1 MLMAHISKDRKKLLD
16 RVRRLQGQMGALYE
30 VLETKDDCTEV
41 LHLLASC
48 RGSMSSLMHEIV
60 EGHIR
65 FHLMTNESGKNRE
78 QQEAAEELI
87 DALRKYLA

>member
-1 MLMAHISKDRKKLLD
+1 MAHITRHRKKLLD
-16 RVRRLQGQMGALYE
+16 RVRRLQGQITALYE

-65 FHLMTNESGKNRE
+65 FHLMANDSGKAR
-78 QQEAAEELI
+78 QQEEAAEELI
-87 DALRKYLA
+87 EVLRKYLN

>member
-1 MLMAHISKDRKKLLD
+1 MAHISRDRKKLLD
-16 RVRRLQGQMGALYE
+16 RVRRLQGQITALYK
-30 VLETKDDCTEV
+30 VLETEDDCTEV

-65 FHLMTNESGKNRE
+65 FHLMTNDSGKTH
-78 QQEAAEELI
+78 QQEEAAEELI
-87 DALRKYLA
+87 EVLRKYLN

>member
-1 MLMAHISKDRKKLLD
+1 MAHITRHRKKLLD
-16 RVRRLQGQMGALYE
+16 RVRRLQGQITALYE

-65 FHLMTNESGKNRE
+65 FHLMANDSGKTR
-78 QQEAAEELI
+78 QQEEAAEELI
-87 DALRKYLA
+87 EVLRKYLN

>member
-1 MLMAHISKDRKKLLD
+1 MAHISQDRKKLLA
-16 RVRRLQGQMGALYE
+16 RVRRLQGQIAALYE

-65 FHLMTNESGKNRE
+65 FHLMTNDSGKTR
-78 QQEAAEELI
+78 QQEEAAEELI
-87 DALRKYLA
+87 EALRKYLN

>member
-1 MLMAHISKDRKKLLD
+1 MAHISQDRKKLLA
-16 RVRRLQGQMGALYE
+16 RVRRLQGQIAALYE

-65 FHLMTNESGKNRE
+65 FHLMTNDSGKIR
-78 QQEAAEELI
+78 QQEEAAEELI
-87 DALRKYLA
+87 EALRKYLN